1 MPKTLTLLKK
11 SLIDMWGL
19 RSSLAPIILLIMIPV
34 VVLNLLTNSDQ
45 TLGTYGSF
53 ATLLMN
59 IAIIYAV
66 IKLKTGTKKVTLAE
80 AYYGGTTRFVAF
92 MCVVGLLGLQ
102 MIPALIGGLIYV
114 SGSTGATVGL
124 GPVELGLLGGIW
136 LLFSI
141 PTFRW
146 LTRSVFA
153 LYLVQ
158 NATMRPVAAVKASS
172 SLVRGKSWSVFG
184 RILVGTIFM
193 ILVLIIP
200 SLAISTLP
208 ESASV
213 IAKLATSLLQIISAL
228 ILVPFASV
236 YGYNILEALGGKP
249 KAS

>member
-1 MPKTLTLLKK
+1 MPKTLTLIKNSLKDIW
-11 SLIDMWGL
+11 SF
-19 RSSLAPIILLIMIPV
+19 RRTLAPIILLIMIPV
-34 VVLNLLTNSDQ
+34 VILNLITNSDQ

-53 ATLLMN
+53 ATLIMN
-59 IAIIYAV
+59 IAIISAV
-66 IKLKTGTKKVTLAE
+66 IKLKVGAKRVTMAE

-92 MCVVGLLGLQ
+92 MCVVALLGLQ
-102 MIPALIGGLIYV
+102 LLPMLIGGLIYV

-124 GPVELGLLGGIW
+124 GPVEMALLGGIW

-158 NATMRPVAAVKASS
+158 DASMRPVESVRASS
-172 SLVRGKSWSVFG
+172 ALVRGKSWGVFG

-193 ILVLIIP
+193 IIILILP

-208 ESASV
+208 ESASWV
-213 IAKLATSLLQIISAL
+213 SKIATSLLQVLSAL

-236 YGYNILEALGGKP
+236 YGYNILEAIGGKP

>member
-1 MPKTLTLLKK
+1 MFWK
-11 SLIDMWGL
+11 
-19 RSSLAPIILLIMIPV
+19 
-34 VVLNLLTNSDQ
+34 
-45 TLGTYGSF
+45 F
-53 ATLLMN
+53 
-59 IAIIYAV
+59 AIIYAV
-66 IKLKTGTKKVTLAE
+66 IRLTPGTKKVTLAE

-92 MCVVGLLGLQ
+92 MCVVALLGLQ
-102 MIPALIGGLIYV
+102 LIPMLIGGLIYV

-124 GPVELGLLGGIW
+124 GPVEMALLGGIW
-136 LLFSI
+136 LLFAV

-158 NATMRPVAAVKASS
+158 DSAMRPVAAVKASS

-184 RILVGTIFM
+184 RMLVGTIFM
-193 ILVLIIP
+193 ILVLILP

-208 ESASV
+208 ESASL
-213 IAKLATSLLQIISAL
+213 ISKIATSLLQILSAL

-236 YGYNILEALGGKP
+236 YGYNILEAIGGKP

>member
-1 MPKTLTLLKK
+1 
-11 SLIDMWGL
+11 MWSMRGT
-19 RSSLAPIILLIMIPV
+19 LAPIILLIMIPV
-34 VVLNLLTNSDQ
+34 VALNLLTNSDQ

-53 ATLLMN
+53 ATLIMN

-66 IKLKTGTKKVTLAE
+66 IRLKTGTKKVTLAE

-92 MCVVGLLGLQ
+92 MCVVALLGLQ
-102 MIPALIGGLIYV
+102 LIPMLIGGLIYV

-124 GPVELGLLGGIW
+124 GPVEMALLGGIW
-136 LLFSI
+136 LLFAV

-158 NATMRPVAAVKASS
+158 DSAMRPVAAVKASS

-184 RILVGTIFM
+184 RMLVGTIFM
-193 ILVLIIP
+193 ILVLILP

-208 ESASV
+208 ESASL
-213 IAKLATSLLQIISAL
+213 ISKIATSLLQILSAL

-236 YGYNILEALGGKP
+236 YGYNILEAIGGKP